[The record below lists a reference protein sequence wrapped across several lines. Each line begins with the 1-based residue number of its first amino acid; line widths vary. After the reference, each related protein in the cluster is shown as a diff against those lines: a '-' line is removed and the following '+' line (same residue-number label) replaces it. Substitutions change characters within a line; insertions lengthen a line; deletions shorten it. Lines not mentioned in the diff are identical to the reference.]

1 MSDNLDNEVIT
12 KWLSEETD
20 NIRIL
25 TMATLMG
32 LTNGLWKVSGEGS
45 GGVTRAFGEDLWR
58 LSIVGSMALGIEPNT
73 STPENAIEFLKNHL
87 LANFELADAMETD
100 LNGDT
105 LNIKV
110 NNCKFHHYT
119 DYLAAKDIPRSIGC
133 PVALVFAAMME
144 EITGNPFI
152 IDSIASEN
160 GNSQITLKSF

>member
-1 MSDNLDNEVIT
+1 MSDNLNNEVIT

-58 LSIVGSMALGIEPNT
+58 LSIVGSMTLGIEPNT

-87 LANFELADAMETD
+87 LANFELADHIR
-100 LNGDT
+100 N
-105 LNIKV
+105 
-110 NNCKFHHYT
+110 
-119 DYLAAKDIPRSIGC
+119 
-133 PVALVFAAMME
+133 
-144 EITGNPFI
+144 
-152 IDSIASEN
+152 
-160 GNSQITLKSF
+160 

>member
-1 MSDNLDNEVIT
+1 MSNVSDELVA

-20 NIRIL
+20 SMRIL

-58 LSIVGSMALGIEPNT
+58 LAIVGSVAKGIEPKIDQV
-73 STPENAIEFLKNHL
+73 EDAISFLTNHL
-87 LANFELADAMETD
+87 INVFEIADSIESD

-105 LNIKV
+105 LNLKV
-110 NNCKFHHYT
+110 TNCKFHYFT
-119 DYLAAKDIPRSIGC
+119 DYLAINEIPRHIGC
-133 PVALVFAAMME
+133 PIALCYASMME
-144 EITGNPFI
+144 NVTGETFVI
-152 IDSIASEN
+152 EEIDSAD